1 MKKLIVLFAFLAM
14 YQVAAPAEN
23 DLAKAREAYA
33 SFKTALTKAQELQNQ
48 GQTEVAEEQQRS
60 AHEALEK
67 ARQLFDEA
75 RVSQSNDFDA
85 LMEYADALNW
95 TGDSDL
101 AREVLERA
109 LQLKPDSQKAWLSL
123 GKVFV
128 DLGAAYLTNAQQAFL
143 KALDLSKT
151 QDEEVETRVTLVM
164 FYWNAGLY
172 AAAKEQSSILKGKK
186 PDSIPNIIIQAGLA
200 TREGRFKD
208 AETDLNTI
216 TQLSPQ
222 QGALLN
228 KVLTQALDDFE
239 LSRGFIPDEAA
250 THAAYAKLLIRA
262 NRVEESLLPIER
274 AVKLAPDEYTYW
286 NTLASVCRFTNDID
300 RAREAYARSLEL
312 YPDQPRI
319 RDAMESLGKDNG
331 QGISSLP

>member
-1 MKKLIVLFAFLAM
+1 MKKIVVVFALTAFYHL
-14 YQVAAPAEN
+14 AAPASNE
-23 DLAKAREAYA
+23 LAEARKEYA
-33 SFKTALTKAQELQNQ
+33 RFKTALTKAQELQNR
-48 GQTEVAEEQQRS
+48 GQAEAAEEQQRS
-60 AHEALEK
+60 AYEALEK
-67 ARQLFDEA
+67 AHQLFEKA
-75 RVSQSNDFDA
+75 GVSQSNDFDA
-85 LMEYADALNW
+85 LMEYADALSW

-101 AREVLERA
+101 AREILEKA
-109 LQLKPDSQKAWLSL
+109 VKLKPDSQKAWLSL
-123 GKVFV
+123 GKALV
-128 DLGAAYLTNAQQAFL
+128 DLGPTYLTDAQKAFL

-151 QDEEVETRVTLVM
+151 QDEEAETRATLVL

-172 AAAKEQSSILKGKK
+172 AAAKEQSSLLKEKK
-186 PDSIPNIIIQAGLA
+186 PDNIPNIIIQAGLA

-208 AETDLNTI
+208 AEAELNSV

-222 QGALLN
+222 QGVLLN
-228 KVLTQALDDFE
+228 KVLAQALDDFD

-250 THAAYAKLLIRA
+250 SHAAYAKLLIRA

-331 QGISSLP
+331 QSPSPLP